1 MSTGLVHEDLIL
13 ILNFKVNK
21 FQRPFAGYDLED
33 EYVEV
38 WFVAR
43 MVISEVQM
51 TVV

>member
-13 ILNFKVNK
+13 IQPEVNK

-38 WFVAR
+38 WFVAL